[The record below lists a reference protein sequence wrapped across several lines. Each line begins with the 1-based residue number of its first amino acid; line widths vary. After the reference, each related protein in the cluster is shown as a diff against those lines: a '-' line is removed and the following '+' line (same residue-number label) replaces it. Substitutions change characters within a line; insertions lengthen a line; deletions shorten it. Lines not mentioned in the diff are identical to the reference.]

1 MNESSMTKPGRGAR
15 FWVTVMLGGA
25 ASLVV
30 LCVGISLG
38 GLYIADRVGEPGAPV
53 SGVTEVA
60 VQDNKF
66 SPNSIEI
73 APGATVTW
81 TWEGKH
87 DHNVYGDGLES
98 PVQQTGT
105 YQHTFEDSGQY
116 DYECTLHPGM
126 KGRVVVAE
134 DGETA

>member
-1 MNESSMTKPGRGAR
+1 MDDTKPGERGRGAR
-15 FWVTVMLGGA
+15 FWVTIMLGGA
-25 ASLVV
+25 AALVV

-38 GLYIADRVGEPGAPV
+38 GLYIADRIGEPGNPV

-60 VQDNKF
+60 VHDNKF

-73 APGATVTW
+73 EPGTTVTW
-81 TWEGKH
+81 TWGGKN

-105 YQHTFEDSGQY
+105 YRYTFEDSGQY

-126 KGRVVVAE
+126 KGRVIVTGE
-134 DGETA
+134 GETA